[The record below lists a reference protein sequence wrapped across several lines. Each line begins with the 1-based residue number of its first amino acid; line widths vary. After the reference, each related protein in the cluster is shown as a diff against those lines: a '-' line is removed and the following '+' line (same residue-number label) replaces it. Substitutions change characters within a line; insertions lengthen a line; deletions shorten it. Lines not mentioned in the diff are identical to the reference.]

1 VATFAESGGEK
12 SVAKA
17 ERGHTSMVSGEF
29 DGSCKEWMLIERLL
43 LNAPKKEEQMSN
55 KDRGLLIVGVSS
67 MRTWAAGLGGS
78 NREGLLDDLRLVEEP
93 GLGRVDKL
101 RVIERIWRCW
111 GTDGK
116 RRV

>member
-1 VATFAESGGEK
+1 
-12 SVAKA
+12 
-17 ERGHTSMVSGEF
+17 M
-29 DGSCKEWMLIERLL
+29 ERLL
-43 LNAPKKEEQMSN
+43 LTSPKKEEQMSY

-67 MRTWAAGLGGS
+67 MRTWAAGLSGGS
-78 NREGLLDDLRLVEEP
+78 REGFLDDLRLVEEP
-93 GLGRVDKL
+93 GLGRADKL